1 MRKRIRKRHGIRQVT
16 TTHMD
21 QEERRIT
28 MIRKTVASLAVSALF
43 MALILTTA
51 LTAATCLAGDTRGY
65 VPAPADTY
73 GLLFYY
79 RHAAGNEKFSDGN
92 KVAED
97 FNLQS
102 NIQIFRPVYYTSM
115 ASMPVSLQALI
126 PFGDISLD
134 GSSVGNKSFSA
145 SGLGDPTILAAIWP
159 ISNPETKTWLGFSQW
174 FKMPFGEYDKDRILN
189 MGSNQWAF
197 KTEAGLVKGFGDFY
211 LELSPYAEF
220 YTDND
225 DYKSESLTL
234 EKDPVFCMETH
245 LSYDINKATLISL
258 DHYYT
263 KGGETSAAG
272 VSQNDETDTHSVQ
285 FTFGFNPA
293 PKQKILLQYLQD
305 VSVENG
311 PKTSKFGM
319 RYTYIF

>member
-1 MRKRIRKRHGIRQVT
+1 
-16 TTHMD
+16 
-21 QEERRIT
+21 
-28 MIRKTVASLAVSALF
+28 MIKKAIMSLSKSLIV
-43 MALILTTA
+43 MALLM
-51 LTAATCLAGDTRGY
+51 AAAGETCLAGDTRGY

-79 RHAAGNEKFSDGN
+79 RHSAGNEKYSDGE

-97 FNLQS
+97 FNIQS
-102 NIQIFRPVYYTSM
+102 NIQIFRPVYYSAL

-134 GSSVGNKSFSA
+134 GSSVGNRNFST
-145 SGLGDPTILAAIWP
+145 SGLADPTILAAIWP
-159 ISNPETKTWLGFSQW
+159 ISNPATKTWLGFSEW
-174 FKMPFGEYDKDRILN
+174 FKLPLGEYDKDRTLN

-197 KTEAGLVKGFGDFY
+197 KTEAGFVKGFGDFY
-211 LELSPYAEF
+211 LELSPYIEF
-220 YTDND
+220 YTDNS
-225 DYKSESLTL
+225 DYSTASITL
-234 EKDPVFCMETH
+234 EKDPVFCLETH
-245 LSYDINKATLISL
+245 LSYDINKAALVSL

-263 KGGETSAAG
+263 KGGETTVAG
-272 VSQNDETDTHSVQ
+272 VSRNDETDTHSLQ
-285 FTFGFNPA
+285 FTFGFSPV

-311 PKTSKFGM
+311 PKTSRFGM